1 MQSLRATVLMPNMR
15 LFLMSNIVPQAPW
28 LNREAWR
35 DLEMLVAGAIF
46 LAEIDDS
53 LEAEIARH
61 LW

>member
-1 MQSLRATVLMPNMR
+1 
-15 LFLMSNIVPQAPW
+15 MSNIVPQAPR

-46 LAEIDDS
+46 FAEIDDLLEDS